1 MPDHWDAI
9 AFAMPWNVL
18 LLAFER
24 SFGGKCIVAM
34 CQRGS
39 LAPLAHSIIIGST
52 ILVGASLGRPRN
64 HNPVFFFS
72 GSPNIYGSMY
82 WSGFRKR
89 EDIIPCGFSIATRG
103 QSAYQNAMKNNT
115 ASSRFRSLS
124 GKRSLYSGLNHLL
137 PALVRYVHG
146 G

>member
-1 MPDHWDAI
+1 MSDHWDAM
-9 AFAMPWNVL
+9 AFAMPGNVFERTL
-18 LLAFER
+18 ER
-24 SFGGKCIVAM
+24 SFGGKCIVSM

-39 LAPLAHSIIIGST
+39 LAPLAHSMIIGST
-52 ILVGASLGRPRN
+52 TPVGVRAGSPRSQR
-64 HNPVFFFS
+64 PVFFFS
-72 GSPNIYGSMY
+72 ASPNIYGSMY